1 MTIDCG
7 SSSQTTYK
15 ENNTKDV
22 QLYRDH
28 GYTQVSS
35 FGALRVYLSIPE
47 EAGWGFVTYGIV
59 KPYLFTMAAANAACR
74 QLGYTGAVN
83 YGRNMT
89 TNPQVQL
96 TWFGGSNCSNQWY
109 SCFSCCFD
117 VPTAVCGQAC
127 DASTAVFLQCTFD
140 LSSIG
145 ANTPVTCSSETP
157 ETCASKS
164 EGTAVEWIPQW
175 NPECSKQL

>member
-1 MTIDCG
+1 M
-7 SSSQTTYK
+7 
-15 ENNTKDV
+15 
-22 QLYRDH
+22 
-28 GYTQVSS
+28 
-35 FGALRVYLSIPE
+35 YLSIPE

-89 TNPQVQL
+89 TYVMPSITVYLNSFLHRNPQVQL

-127 DASTAVFLQCTFD
+127 DVTTTVFLQC
-140 LSSIG
+140 SK
-145 ANTPVTCSSETP
+145 CS
-157 ETCASKS
+157 
-164 EGTAVEWIPQW
+164 
-175 NPECSKQL
+175 